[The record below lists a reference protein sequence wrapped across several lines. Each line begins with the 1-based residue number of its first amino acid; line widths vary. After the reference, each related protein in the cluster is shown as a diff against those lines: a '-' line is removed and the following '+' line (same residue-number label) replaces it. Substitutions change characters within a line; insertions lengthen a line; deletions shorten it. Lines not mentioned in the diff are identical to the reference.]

1 MLNRMKVAAQGTVAG
16 MILLTVG
23 AAGCGH
29 VAESRPVAD
38 GGSSHR
44 FVEPEGI
51 AGRAAARS
59 PSEVREPVETI
70 ERPRPIEP
78 LVAPI
83 YPAEARGN
91 QKVPVTIGVRLT
103 VAVDGTVS
111 DVGQS
116 LRVLALPGPGAEAFR
131 AAVEDA
137 VRQWRFVPAEWRRM
151 VPRTGGP
158 QGEYW
163 QVTKAEKR
171 EAQVDVE
178 FTFTA
183 SGEVVP
189 VKR

>member
-1 MLNRMKVAAQGTVAG
+1 MKLAGQGAVAG
-16 MILLTVG
+16 MILLTAGVT
-23 AAGCGH
+23 GCGQ
-29 VAESRPVAD
+29 VAESPRVAG
-38 GGSSHR
+38 GGSSYR
-44 FVEPEGI
+44 FVEPEGV
-51 AGRAAARS
+51 AGRAVRQS
-59 PSEVREPVETI
+59 PGEVREPVETI
-70 ERPRPIEP
+70 ERPQPIEP
-78 LVAPI
+78 LVEPV
-83 YPAEARGN
+83 YPAEARGR

-111 DVGQS
+111 DVAQS
-116 LRVLALPGPGAEAFR
+116 LRVLAAPGPASEAFR
-131 AAVEDA
+131 AAVEEA

-189 VKR
+189 AKR